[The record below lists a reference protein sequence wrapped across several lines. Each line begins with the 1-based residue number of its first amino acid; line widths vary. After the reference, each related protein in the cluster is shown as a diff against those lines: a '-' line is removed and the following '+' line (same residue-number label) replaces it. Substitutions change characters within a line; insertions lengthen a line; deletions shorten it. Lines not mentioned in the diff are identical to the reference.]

1 MNLIVA
7 RIENPHIRSQSDGVC
22 GDPTQRVGIQGCDR
36 GIEHLDLAAW
46 ETRLQLCLKEA
57 RHAESGFWITEGC
70 RLTQHQYPQ
79 RSGFLLFANLQGP
92 RHPGLGLADI
102 GRTEGRISS
111 KHSVPCL
118 QPKGRG
124 AVMSSPPQG
133 PLDS

>member
-1 MNLIVA
+1 MDLIVT
-7 RIENPHIRSQSDGVC
+7 RIENPHICSQSGRVC

-57 RHAESGFWITEGC
+57 RHAESGLWITEGC
-70 RLTQHQYPQ
+70 RLAQHQYPQ

-111 KHSVPCL
+111 
-118 QPKGRG
+118 
-124 AVMSSPPQG
+124 
-133 PLDS
+133 